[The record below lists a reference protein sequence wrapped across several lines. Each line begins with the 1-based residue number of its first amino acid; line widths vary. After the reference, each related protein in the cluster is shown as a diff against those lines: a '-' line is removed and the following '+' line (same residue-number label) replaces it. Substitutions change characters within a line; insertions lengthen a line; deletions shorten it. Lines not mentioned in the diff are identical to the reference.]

1 MRSEWKYR
9 LYGIMLLMVILPV
22 IIAVPFHHHALPA
35 SAEISCESCVHHLPH
50 SGHLSG
56 TVVISDCVACQLL
69 GAAFLSVKT
78 LLVTAF
84 SVLMRSLAAPLR
96 LQRHSA
102 VCISSSTRAPPF
114 SFCF

>member
-9 LYGIMLLMVILPV
+9 VYGIVLLMVILPV

-35 SAEISCESCVHHLPH
+35 SAEISCESCVHHLPP

-56 TVVISDCVACQLL
+56 TVVISDCVVCQLL
-69 GAAFLSVKT
+69 GAAFLSVES

-84 SVLMRSLAAPLR
+84 SVLMQLLATPLR
-96 LQRHSA
+96 LQQRSA
-102 VCISSSTRAPPF
+102 VCISRSTRAPPF

>member
-9 LYGIMLLMVILPV
+9 VYGIVLLMVILPV

-84 SVLMRSLAAPLR
+84 SVLMRSLPAPLR

-102 VCISSSTRAPPF
+102 VCISRSTRAPPF